1 MRTCKVCN
9 IEKEIGNYTVAK
21 GYHLYTCKVC
31 MAVKKK
37 EWAKQ
42 NKEKMRSYVNAYK
55 QKNLEVIKLKNK
67 AYVLENQEKR
77 KETMRLYRLKNKESE
92 AENCRRRQAKKLQ
105 RTPAWLT
112 VDDIWMM
119 RETYALARLRSKMFG
134 FTWHVDHIYPLQGKT
149 VSGLHVPLNLQVITA
164 KANLVKHNRTQ
175 VQ

>member
-1 MRTCKVCN
+1 
-9 IEKEIGNYTVAK
+9 
-21 GYHLYTCKVC
+21 
-31 MAVKKK
+31 
-37 EWAKQ
+37 
-42 NKEKMRSYVNAYK
+42 
-55 QKNLEVIKLKNK
+55 
-67 AYVLENQEKR
+67 LENQEKR

-119 RETYALARLRSKMFG
+119 REAYALARLRSKMFG